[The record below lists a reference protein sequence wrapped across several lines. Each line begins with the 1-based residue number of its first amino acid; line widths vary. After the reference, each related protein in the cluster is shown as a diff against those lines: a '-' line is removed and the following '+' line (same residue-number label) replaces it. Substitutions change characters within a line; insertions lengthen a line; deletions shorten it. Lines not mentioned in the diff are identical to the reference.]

1 MLARD
6 SHIYSPLTYGATRT
20 MARRRRKQAPRINTE
35 ELSAEQ
41 ALVRRARRHRRRGE
55 HRQAMLA
62 LRNACNH
69 QMDDPTLWTQYA
81 VACVRVRRFEDAERA
96 LGQALWLRQ
105 RARDEARARVTRQ
118 LIERL
123 RGGGCALP
131 LRAA

>member
-1 MLARD
+1 
-6 SHIYSPLTYGATRT
+6 
-20 MARRRRKQAPRINTE
+20 MARRRPARPNETDHC
-35 ELSAEQ
+35 ELSVEQ

-62 LRNACNH
+62 LRHACNH
-69 QMDDPTLWTQYA
+69 QMGDPRLWTQYA
-81 VACVRVRRFEDAERA
+81 VACVRARRFEDAERA

-118 LIERL
+118 LIDRL
-123 RGGGCALP
+123 RVGARSLP

>member
-6 SHIYSPLTYGATRT
+6 SHIHSLQTYWANDT
-20 MARRRRKQAPRINTE
+20 MARRRRARPTPTPTE

-41 ALVRRARRHRRRGE
+41 ALVHRARRHRRRGE

-62 LRNACNH
+62 LRKACNH
-69 QMDDPTLWTQYA
+69 QMGDPRLWTQYA

-96 LGQALWLRQ
+96 LGQALWLRE
-105 RARDEARARVTRQ
+105 RARDAARARVTRQ
-118 LIERL
+118 LMEQLREGER
-123 RGGGCALP
+123 GLP

>member
-1 MLARD
+1 
-6 SHIYSPLTYGATRT
+6 
-20 MARRRRKQAPRINTE
+20 MARRRRTRQSDHDVE

-62 LRNACNH
+62 LRSACNH
-69 QMDDPTLWTQYA
+69 QMDDPCLWTQYA
-81 VACVRVRRFEDAERA
+81 VACVRVRRYEDAERA

-105 RARDEARARVTRQ
+105 RARDERRARVTQQ
-118 LIERL
+118 LIDQL
-123 RGGGCALP
+123 REGGRSLP